1 MFEVAGIKAPKYDQ
15 VVLICIQY
23 EVVLGT
29 STTAENADRVRVSTR
44 YNRFSWGEVTLVR
57 DRTGTRSY

>member
-44 YNRFSWGEVTLVR
+44 YNRFS
-57 DRTGTRSY
+57 